1 MQVTSRGHDTP
12 VDTAGRP
19 LLEREEA
26 LETLVA
32 DLEHARLGVGRIAL
46 VGGEAGIGKTSLVRS
61 FVDEHAGDARV
72 LWGYCEALF
81 TPRPLGPVL
90 DIVGALR
97 DWPLASASD
106 PDRSR
111 LFTALLDELRRTPT
125 ICVVEDI
132 HWADE
137 ATLDAL
143 KHLGRR
149 IETTPSLLILTY
161 RDDEVGTHHPLRI
174 LLGELPSAATTRLT
188 LAPLSR
194 EAVDRLAAQAERSTH
209 QLHEITGGNPFYV
222 TEVLEAGMGDIPP
235 TVRDAVLARAGR
247 LTPGARRL
255 LEAVAVVPGSVE
267 MWLLEELAGSDLAHL
282 AECLSS
288 GMLVPTARGV
298 GFRHELA
305 RLAVER
311 DVAPDRR
318 VSLNEAA
325 YTALAALPEE
335 DRDLSALAHHA
346 DAAGNAEGVLRFAPT
361 AALSAAA
368 LGSHREAADQYAR
381 ALRYSTR
388 LPKEERII
396 LLSAYSEEAYITGAL
411 TEALDARR
419 EAIALCREVGDR
431 LREGDNLAR
440 ISAPYTRA
448 GRNEEAE
455 EASLSAIAVLEELP
469 PSRELGIAYGFQ
481 SYLRMLARDN
491 DEGVEWGERSLA
503 VAEQFDDVEARAQ
516 ALNLIGT
523 SHLMAA
529 RIEEGREFLLQS
541 LDLSREHRDH
551 VHIALAFTMLGSGLG
566 EMYEL
571 DESDRWL
578 RAHIAFA
585 EEHDFDST
593 YTRAWLA
600 ATLTYRGRWDE
611 ATALARALLGTTNV
625 MSRITALITLGRVR
639 ARRGDPGANDVLD
652 DALELATPGGHL
664 QRLGHVRA
672 ARAEAAWLAGDA
684 VRTVAEARAA
694 YALAVDKRHVWFAG
708 ELAYW
713 QWKAGLLDE
722 VPVWIAEPYARQL
735 NGDARGAHAAWA
747 ERGCVYE
754 AARALA
760 DGEDEGDLREALA
773 TFGDL
778 GAVPAANTVRLA
790 LRRVG
795 AYVPRGPRVSTR
807 ENPAHLTSRELEVL
821 ELVAAGLR
829 NAEIAERLVVSRRT
843 VDHHVSAILRKLD
856 ARTRGEAVAEAAKRG
871 LTAG

>member
-1 MQVTSRGHDTP
+1 MS
-12 VDTAGRP
+12 TAGRP
-19 LLEREEA
+19 LLEREDA

-32 DLEHARLGVGRIAL
+32 DLEHARLGVGRIVL
-46 VGGEAGIGKTSLVRS
+46 VGGEAGIGKSSLVRS
-61 FVDEHAGDARV
+61 FVDEHPGDARV

-90 DIVGALR
+90 DIVGRLG
-97 DWPLASASD
+97 DWPLASVAD

-111 LFTALLDELRRTPT
+111 LFMALLDELRRTPT
-125 ICVVEDI
+125 ICIVEDI

-143 KHLGRR
+143 KYLGRR
-149 IETTPSLLILTY
+149 IETTPSLLLLTY
-161 RDDEVGTHHPLRI
+161 RDDEIGTRHPLRI
-174 LLGELPSAATTRLT
+174 LLGEFPRAATTRLT

-194 EAVDRLAAQAERSTH
+194 EAVDRLASQAKRSAH

-247 LTPGARRL
+247 LTAGARRL

-267 MWLLEELAGSDLAHL
+267 MWLLEELAGLDLAHL

-288 GMLVPTARGV
+288 GMLVPTPRGV

-318 VSLNEAA
+318 VLLNEAA
-325 YTALAALPEE
+325 FTTLAALPED

-346 DAAGNAEGVLRFAPT
+346 DAAGNAEAVLRFAPV
-361 AALSAAA
+361 AALRAAA

-388 LPKEERII
+388 LPKEERIT
-396 LLSAYSEEAYITGAL
+396 LLSAYSDEAYVTGAL
-411 TEALDARR
+411 TEALEARR

-440 ISAPYTRA
+440 IAAPYTRA
-448 GRNEEAE
+448 GLNEEAE

-469 PSRELGIAYGFQ
+469 PSRELGVAYGFQ

-491 DEGVEWGERSLA
+491 DEGVAWGERSLA
-503 VAEQFDDVEARAQ
+503 LAEQFDDVEARAH

-523 SHLMAA
+523 SHVMAG
-529 RIEEGREFLLQS
+529 RIEQGRDFLQRS
-541 LDLSREHRDH
+541 LDLSREHGDQ

-566 EMYEL
+566 EMYDL

-600 ATLTYRGRWDE
+600 ATLAYRGRWDE
-611 ATALARALLGTTNV
+611 ATALAQAVLGTTNV

-639 ARRGDPGANDVLD
+639 ARRGDPGASEVLD
-652 DALELATPGGHL
+652 EALELATPGGHL
-664 QRLGHVRA
+664 QRLGHVHA

-684 VRTVAEARAA
+684 GRTVAEARAA
-694 YALAVDKRHVWFAG
+694 YALAVDKRHIWFAG

-722 VPVWIAEPYARQL
+722 VPEWIAEPYALQL
-735 NGDARGAHAAWA
+735 GGDARGASAAWA

-754 AARALA
+754 TARALA
-760 DGEDEGDLREALA
+760 DGEEEGDLREALE
-773 TFGDL
+773 TFGAL

-795 AYVPRGPRVSTR
+795 ASVPRGPRASTR

-843 VDHHVSAILRKLD
+843 VDHHVSAILRKLG
-856 ARTRGEAVAEAAKRG
+856 ARTRGEAAAAAERLG
-871 LTAG
+871 VLGR